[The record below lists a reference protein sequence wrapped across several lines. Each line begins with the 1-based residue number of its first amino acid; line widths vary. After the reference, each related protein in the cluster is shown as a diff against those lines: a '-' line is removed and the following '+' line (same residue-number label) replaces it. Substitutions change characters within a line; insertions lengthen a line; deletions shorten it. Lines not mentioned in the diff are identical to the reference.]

1 MLDLMP
7 FLERPDGCRLY
18 YEVHGDPAREPIVL
32 LDELGVPSANVY
44 GQSFGGMVAQELALA
59 HPERVRTLILAATHC
74 GGRHAVRSEARSP
87 KDRPYLTLY
96 SEAFS
101 RAHPEHVVEDL
112 RVGSA
117 TPQRPH
123 ARRRQ
128 WEAVQGFDACG
139 RLGELRVPTLVLHG
153 TEDRLVDPRNA
164 RLLAERIPGA
174 ELVLLEGA
182 GHVYHSER
190 AEEADR
196 AVLEFVERRAG
207 G

>member
-1 MLDLMP
+1 M
-7 FLERPDGCRLY
+7 
-18 YEVHGDPAREPIVL
+18 
-32 LDELGVPSANVY
+32 
-44 GQSFGGMVAQELALA
+44 
-59 HPERVRTLILAATHC
+59 
-74 GGRHAVRSEARSP
+74 
-87 KDRPYLTLY
+87 
-96 SEAFS
+96 
-101 RAHPEHVVEDL
+101 
-112 RVGSA
+112 GSA